1 MLMCST
7 ATDRRSS
14 SEGQGKRP
22 ISPSNTIRTVC
33 NVGSHPPSR
42 IWASSQFRKR
52 LPSTPVQG
60 SSGEIPLMTLS
71 DIRQFVE
78 IAVQRRERESL
89 AGASDAWRYG
99 TALTSYLRQLDEN
112 ELRFLRRHTLHFTGD
127 NYQRY
132 DHGSQADE
140 QHITDA
146 ARYHFARLP
155 GFRIDEGQY
164 GIGYDTEFGRVSFD
178 LIRYVSLLADLVES
192 GALNRD
198 KPSVVLEIG
207 GGYGGCARVIA
218 AYAPKAAVVMCDLEE
233 MLFCSAVYLSN
244 MCGTDSVHMV
254 DQLDA
259 ASLIPSHFYLVPQ
272 SRLET
277 LTGSFDLAL
286 NQQSMQEMERSQVER
301 YCDFMTQHV
310 DMFYSR
316 NYPSLDSIAERLSQY
331 HLIKDLNN
339 FLRERFRVV
348 WVGPK
353 ETAEFGDAWLE
364 RLLLDCR
371 PANGDATA
379 R

>member
-1 MLMCST
+1 M
-7 ATDRRSS
+7 R
-14 SEGQGKRP
+14 
-22 ISPSNTIRTVC
+22 
-33 NVGSHPPSR
+33 
-42 IWASSQFRKR
+42 
-52 LPSTPVQG
+52 
-60 SSGEIPLMTLS
+60 LS

-99 TALTSYLRQLDEN
+99 ISLLSYLRQLDEY
-112 ELRFLRRHTLHFTGD
+112 ELRFLRRHTFHFTGD

-155 GFRIDEGQY
+155 DFRIDEGHY

-198 KPSVVLEIG
+198 KQSAILEIG

-218 AYAPKAAVVMCDLEE
+218 AYAPKAAIVICDLEE

-244 MCGTDSVHMV
+244 MCGADTIHML

-259 ASLIPSHFYLVPQ
+259 ASLIPGHFYLVPQ
-272 SRLET
+272 SRLEN
-277 LTGSFDLAL
+277 LTGRFDLAL
-286 NQQSMQEMERSQVER
+286 NQQSMQEMERSQVAR
-301 YCDFMTQHV
+301 YCDFMAQHV
-310 DMFYSR
+310 DVFYSR

-331 HLIKDLNN
+331 NLIKDLNN

-364 RLLLDCR
+364 RLTLDCR
-371 PANGDATA
+371 TA
-379 R
+379 RSLS